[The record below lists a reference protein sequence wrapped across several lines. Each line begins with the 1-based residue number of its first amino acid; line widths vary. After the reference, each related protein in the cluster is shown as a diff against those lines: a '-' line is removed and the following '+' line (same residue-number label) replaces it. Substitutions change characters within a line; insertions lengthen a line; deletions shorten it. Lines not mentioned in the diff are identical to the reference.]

1 MLPREVN
8 MIIINL
14 NRQIQCQE
22 ICTKIQRLVEKE
34 ENKDFSDAFLLIQIK
49 RSVESGIEEPLA
61 IESKND

>member
-22 ICTKIQRLVEKE
+22 ICVKIQRLVEKE

-49 RSVESGIEEPLA
+49 RSVESAIEEPLA

>member
-1 MLPREVN
+1 

-22 ICTKIQRLVEKE
+22 ICVKIQRLVEKE

-49 RSVESGIEEPLA
+49 RSVESAIEEPLA